1 MDRANKAMRQRF
13 MRVQQNLGLSEK
25 RDELQQVQAV
35 DQRNLRTIGAIA
47 TFRKNLATCLKT
59 CSKEDDKKKKKL
71 DEYGLVTELGTDAS
85 QMDPA
90 SCVTKVMKKISDTV
104 NKTMDAKIH
113 LEQKL
118 EKNVME
124 KLSKYVEL
132 DKSLAKL
139 KEKLAHLTIDVDLAE
154 KSLNNT
160 KHGEEEKLK
169 ELQENLDSSKMK
181 LETHKDLTIIEM
193 YSLFSK
199 EKEIAASFANF
210 VEEQIEYHHSALLL
224 YQNALPEILLDIENA
239 HPSPVFGVDLED
251 HLKRTNRDIALVI
264 EECCAMIR
272 HNPEKEKGM
281 FRVNG
286 NVNRIKRMKAAFDA
300 SQYHTNWEE
309 YSRDQHAVCS
319 VLKCYLR
326 ELPEPLLTRDLVNA
340 WTNAASLHGS
350 ARVNALQKV
359 IHGMPAANRNNLT
372 YLMNFLSEMLT
383 YEDVTMMNS
392 GNMAIVFAPNLFVG
406 TSIENDVASRQ
417 IVEALLENAGQ
428 LFGSAHAADIHV
440 PVDVDPYQHRQYDYP
455 SLPKTGLSNSPA
467 SSTSYASISSENSL
481 VNRSLPS
488 PVQQYDHGNALA
500 VDTMGNKNRQSD
512 HPSPSFAVSP
522 SPGRSSSVRPKQPAP
537 LPPPANTKQ
546 SASSAIRSDLESI
559 FSPPPVQPT
568 PPARR
573 NSTKNKQ
580 ERTHVV
586 PNMEKVSASFT
597 VPHYPLEIVNESMQM
612 TSPYDNVP
620 SRDLDL
626 TSLDLFEKEL
636 TGSFYDSKKLA
647 SQESLNSMNA
657 YSSETETKK
666 MPENLVYSKVLEP
679 TLQSRPSISSRPL
692 SYHGAIQ
699 GTSTTQQVPVKG
711 RFPVVDVSGAKEKPA
726 ENSSNVSVPH
736 RAPILHDAE
745 NRTLITLES
754 TPEHGQ
760 RPVSTLERT
769 NRVKPP
775 LPAKPKPDEHTKL

>member
-181 LETHKDLTIIEM
+181 LETHKDLTIIEIKC
-193 YSLFSK
+193 SSIPRFR
-199 EKEIAASFANF
+199 
-210 VEEQIEYHHSALLL
+210 
-224 YQNALPEILLDIENA
+224 
-239 HPSPVFGVDLED
+239 VDLED

-500 VDTMGNKNRQSD
+500 VDTMGNKNR
-512 HPSPSFAVSP
+512 
-522 SPGRSSSVRPKQPAP
+522 
-537 LPPPANTKQ
+537 
-546 SASSAIRSDLESI
+546 SDLESI